1 MTIVFHTDEKY
12 VKDALYMYAENEPV
26 MKDGSCFK

>member
-12 VKDALYMYAENEPV
+12 LKDALYMYAENQPV
-26 MKDGSCFK
+26 MKYGNCSK